1 MRTIHIYDDFSIC
14 YFTVSEHWSET
25 EISEIPACAGM
36 TDNKKK
42 SVQLRVFSVNSVLLT
57 YKTLRIFAPPQRPLR
72 SLNFR
77 P

>member
-42 SVQLRVFSVNSVLLT
+42 LCATPCFLCELWA
-57 YKTLRIFAPPQRPLR
+57 L
-72 SLNFR
+72 
-77 P
+77 